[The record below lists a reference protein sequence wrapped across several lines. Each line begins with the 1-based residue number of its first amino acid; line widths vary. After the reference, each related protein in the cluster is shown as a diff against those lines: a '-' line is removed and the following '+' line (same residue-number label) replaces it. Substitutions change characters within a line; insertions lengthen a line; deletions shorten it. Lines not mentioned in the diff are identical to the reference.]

1 MGRRARRVDD
11 KAEVKTSKAPFTC
24 AHCGEPKPITLYLQR
39 LDGKREPRK
48 PKNGEGQLPLDHFI
62 RSDSMLKKL
71 KWQVYT

>member
-48 PKNGEGQLPLDHFI
+48 PKNAKGNSL
-62 RSDSMLKKL
+62 
-71 KWQVYT
+71 